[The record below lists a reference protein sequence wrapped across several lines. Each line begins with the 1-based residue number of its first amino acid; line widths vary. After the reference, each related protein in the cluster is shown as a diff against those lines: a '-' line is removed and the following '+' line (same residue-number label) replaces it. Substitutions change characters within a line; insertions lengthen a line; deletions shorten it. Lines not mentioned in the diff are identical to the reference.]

1 MLEQAVD
8 SIAPED
14 NTQYNVDKQDICY
27 FGDVNKW
34 LRFANTLRLRMALR
48 ISNIDP
54 ARAKTEAEAALNN
67 KYGLMTSNADNMQTV
82 PKHASVAL
90 GGLEDGG
97 NENVLS
103 MCSVAYGGERAV
115 LSQPIYRRRNL
126 QNKDR

>member
-1 MLEQAVD
+1 MLL
-8 SIAPED
+8 
-14 NTQYNVDKQDICY
+14 

-97 NENVLS
+97 NENVF
-103 MCSVAYGGERAV
+103 VYV
-115 LSQPIYRRRNL
+115 
-126 QNKDR
+126 